1 MQRDASAPIPLP
13 EDDGET
19 RMRRSTARD
28 DATAPGAVADRDDR
42 RDEARDAD
50 AHDRHDGARDA
61 DAHDR
66 RDEAPTEVATRPYDG
81 GEAADRI
88 RTRPAPVERV
98 QVQRPGLGKRERRG
112 ATIAGALGLPLVTLG
127 LITLAVPIGAWYVT
141 SVFKSVIM
149 AFAALF
155 ASEAQVRE
163 LDQSI
168 TAVDPTSFGNV
179 SFWLIVAGAVLLL
192 GGLLLS
198 WLVLRAHGVFHP
210 VLVTLTAV
218 PMAIGLSF
226 ILQAGAGALAG
237 LVFQLGNGGVSAVIA
252 NALFA
257 LLLFLVASVVIA
269 VAVGIGVWLWMAS
282 VFRATVVT
290 GAPETIEG

>member
-1 MQRDASAPIPLP
+1 MAETATLPASA
-13 EDDGET
+13 
-19 RMRRSTARD
+19 
-28 DATAPGAVADRDDR
+28 
-42 RDEARDAD
+42 DAD
-50 AHDRHDGARDA
+50 AT
-61 DAHDR
+61 
-66 RDEAPTEVATRPYDG
+66 PTEVVSDRDRR
-81 GEAADRI
+81 AAAVERI
-88 RTRPAPVERV
+88 RTGPVEVERV
-98 QVQRPGLGKRERRG
+98 QVQRPGLTKRERRG
-112 ATIAGALGLPLVTLG
+112 AVIAGALGLPLVTLG

-155 ASEAQVRE
+155 ATEAQVEE

-179 SFWLIVAGAVLLL
+179 SFWLIISGVVLLI

-210 VLVTLTAV
+210 LLVTITAV
-218 PMAIGLSF
+218 PMALGLSA
-226 ILQAGAGALAG
+226 ILQAGSGALAG
-237 LVFQLGNGGVSAVIA
+237 LVFQTGNGGVSAVIA
-252 NALFA
+252 NAIFA

-269 VAVGIGVWLWMAS
+269 IVIGILVWLWMAR

-290 GAPETIEG
+290 GVPDATV

>member
-1 MQRDASAPIPLP
+1 MAVEETPKPKPVPRDASAPITLP
-13 EDDGET
+13 MDDGEA
-19 RMRRSTARD
+19 RPRR
-28 DATAPGAVADRDDR
+28 ATASTPVADRDER
-42 RDEARDAD
+42 ADAD
-50 AHDRHDGARDA
+50 AALERTTPLPATDA
-61 DAHDR
+61 DAT
-66 RDEAPTEVATRPYDG
+66 PTEVASQRDRR
-81 GEAADRI
+81 ADATERI
-88 RTRPAPVERV
+88 RSGPVTVEKV
-98 QVQRPGLGKRERRG
+98 QVQRPGLTKRERRG
-112 ATIAGALGLPLVTLG
+112 GMIAGALALPLVTLG
-127 LITLAVPIGAWYVT
+127 LLTLAVPIGAWYLT

-155 ASEAQVRE
+155 ATEAQVRE

-179 SFWLIVAGAVLLL
+179 SFWLIVSGTVLLL

-198 WLVLRAHGVFHP
+198 WLVLRAHGVLHP

-218 PMAIGLSF
+218 PMALGLSA
-226 ILQAGAGALAG
+226 ILQAGSGALAG
-237 LVFQLGNGGVSAVIA
+237 LVFQFGDGGVSAVIA

-269 VAVGIGVWLWMAS
+269 VVTGILVWLWMAS

-290 GAPETIEG
+290 GVPDGAKA

>member
-1 MQRDASAPIPLP
+1 VRRDDSVPIPLP
-13 EDDGET
+13 TDDGET
-19 RMRRSTARD
+19 RLRRSTAREAAPVA
-28 DATAPGAVADRDDR
+28 ATPTREAPVVETASGERAPVRARRDD
-42 RDEARDAD
+42 
-50 AHDRHDGARDA
+50 
-61 DAHDR
+61 
-66 RDEAPTEVATRPYDG
+66 APTEVATRPLRDAD
-81 GEAADRI
+81 AAERI
-88 RTRPAPVERV
+88 RHGDVQIEKV
-98 QVQRPGLGKRERRG
+98 QVHRPGLGKRERRG
-112 ATIAGALGLPLVTLG
+112 VMIAGALGLPLVTLG

-141 SVFKSVIM
+141 TVFKSVIM
-149 AFAALF
+149 AVAALF

-168 TAVDPTSFGNV
+168 TQVDPTSFGNV
-179 SFWLIVAGAVLLL
+179 SFWLIVIGAVLLV
-192 GGLLLS
+192 GGFVLS

-218 PMAIGLSF
+218 PMAIGLSA

-237 LVFQLGNGGVSAVIA
+237 LVFQLGDGGVSAVIA

-269 VAVGIGVWLWMAS
+269 VIVGVLVWLWMGS

-290 GAPETIEG
+290 GVPGSAVASAAAKG